1 MGNNKEEEKQVEE
14 EEEEEEEQQQ
24 QQQKQ
29 HQKEKTQEQQ
39 QEEKEVKPFENAKL
53 FLLLIYWTFPTFLN
67 SGFCSPQPSI
77 ISRIS

>member
-14 EEEEEEEQQQ
+14 EEEEEQQ

>member
-1 MGNNKEEEKQVEE
+1 MGNNKEEEKQVV
-14 EEEEEEEQQQ
+14 EEEEEEQQQ

-39 QEEKEVKPFENAKL
+39 QEEKEVKPFEKAKL

>member
-24 QQQKQ
+24 QQ

>member
-14 EEEEEEEQQQ
+14 EEEQQQ
-24 QQQKQ
+24 QQQPKQQKQ
-29 HQKEKTQEQQ
+29 HQKDKTQEQQ
-39 QEEKEVKPFENAKL
+39 REEKEVKPFENAKL
-53 FLLLIYWTFPTFLN
+53 FLLLIYSTFPTFLN

>member
-14 EEEEEEEQQQ
+14 EEQQQ
-24 QQQKQ
+24 QQPKQQKQ
-29 HQKEKTQEQQ
+29 HQKDKTQEQQ

-53 FLLLIYWTFPTFLN
+53 FLLLIYWAFPTFLN
-67 SGFCSPQPSI
+67 SGFCSPQTSI